1 MGLTERSLRFEE
13 VRIGDELPELSVDV
27 TATLVVAGALASRDL
42 TPVHHDKAH
51 AQSQGL
57 SDVIMNTMTT
67 NGLVSRYLTDW
78 AGPDAMIRGIALKL
92 GVPNVPGERMK
103 LSGRVTAKDEET
115 GVVTVVVVGRNS
127 WGDHVST
134 TARVALPKG
143 AGRR

>member
-1 MGLTERSLRFEE
+1 MGVSGRSLRLGD
-13 VRIGDELPELSVDV
+13 VKVGDELPELVIDV

-42 TPVHHDKAH
+42 TPVHHDKTH

-67 NGLVSRYLTDW
+67 NGLLCRYLTDW

-103 LSGRVTAKDEET
+103 LGGRVTAKDEQA
-115 GVVTVVVVGRNS
+115 GVVAVAVAGRNS
-127 WGDHVST
+127 WGDHVSA
-134 TARVALPKG
+134 TARVVLPKG
-143 AGRR
+143 D